1 MRRAAAQESADAVFE
16 RMRLYAT
23 PRTQACYTARITE
36 AGHGTR
42 GDGPCGATSFV
53 PAIAP

>member
-42 GDGPCGATSFV
+42 GDEPCGATSFV